1 MSHPAQLF
9 GMPFDLPSS
18 SPATSPTVYS
28 ASHVA
33 GEWTRS
39 SNSHPSKSTPS
50 DGTDYGRL
58 SSTSSDKVVQQREM
72 IKHLIVDFLSRSDF
86 RATECPPDIQL
97 RQKLAT
103 EIQPWA
109 AQVNPRMLDKML
121 DTSCA
126 YAETAFGHTSFE
138 HRYYIAIYTACMLY
152 GEDLGEHDPEAVTQF
167 ARRLVRGQKQL
178 SPIFDRLAELLQ
190 QAHLYWSDVGADAII
205 TGTVDAL
212 TATAIEFATTGTRV
226 AQSALRYPYYLRTR
240 AGGGPQYTH
249 FIFMRSWR
257 EKADSYL
264 QILPEIE
271 HWTLGTNDIIS
282 FYKEELAG
290 ETSNYVHLRAD
301 AEGIS
306 HWEVLR
312 DLTEEV
318 LDTARRID
326 EITAKDPEL
335 CALWNRYLQCYLEF
349 SVRTPRYRL
358 AELGL
363 A

>member
-1 MSHPAQLF
+1 MQITMLSMNSGPN
-9 GMPFDLPSS
+9 PFFTGHCSKDTSQAK
-18 SPATSPTVYS
+18 ATS
-28 ASHVA
+28 ALQF
-33 GEWTRS
+33 
-39 SNSHPSKSTPS
+39 STPVR
-50 DGTDYGRL
+50 DPFA
-58 SSTSSDKVVQQREM
+58 EM
-72 IKHLIVDFLSRSDF
+72 RAQVKPIVLDFLARSDF
-86 RATECPPDIQL
+86 GAVQCPRDPELRA
-97 RQKLAT
+97 KLAA
-103 EIQPWA
+103 ELRSWSA
-109 AQVNPRMLDKML
+109 YVDPRMLEKML

-126 YAETAFGHTSFE
+126 YVETAFGHTSSD
-138 HRYYIAIYTACMLY
+138 HRYYIALYTACMLY
-152 GEDLGEHDPEAVTQF
+152 GEDLGEHDPDAVTQF
-167 ARRLVRGQKQL
+167 ARRLVRGDKQL
-178 SPIFDRLAELLQ
+178 SPIFDRLADLLK

-212 TATAIEFATTGTRV
+212 TATAIEFATTGTPV
-226 AQSALRYPYYLRTR
+226 APSALRYPYYLRTR

-249 FIFMRSWR
+249 FMFMRSWR

-271 HWTLGTNDIIS
+271 HWTLGANLS

-301 AEGIS
+301 AEQVS
-306 HWEVLR
+306 PWSVLR
-312 DLTEEV
+312 ELTEEV

>member
-1 MSHPAQLF
+1 MVIQ
-9 GMPFDLPSS
+9 
-18 SPATSPTVYS
+18 SP
-28 ASHVA
+28 
-33 GEWTRS
+33 
-39 SNSHPSKSTPS
+39 
-50 DGTDYGRL
+50 L
-58 SSTSSDKVVQQREM
+58 SVVDHFVEERER
-72 IKHLIVDFLSRSDF
+72 IKPIITDFLSRSDY
-86 RATECPPDIQL
+86 RAVQCPQDPEL
-97 RQKLAT
+97 RAKLGAEVHT
-103 EIQPWA
+103 WA
-109 AQVNPRMLDKML
+109 IYVDPRMLEKMVE
-121 DTSCA
+121 TSCS

-138 HRYYIAIYTACMLY
+138 HRYYIALYTACMLY
-152 GEDLGEHDPEAVTQF
+152 GEDLGEHDSEAVTQF
-167 ARRLVRGQKQL
+167 ARRLVRGQKQI

-212 TATAIEFATTGTRV
+212 TATAIEFATTGTPV
-226 AQSALRYPYYLRTR
+226 APSALRYPYYLRTR

-249 FIFMRSWR
+249 FIFMRGWR

-271 HWTLGTNDIIS
+271 HWTLGTKLS

-301 AEGIS
+301 AEQIS
-306 HWEVLR
+306 PWEVLHQ
-312 DLTEEV
+312 LTEEV
-318 LDTARRID
+318 LDTASRID

-335 CALWNRYLQCYLEF
+335 SALWNRYLQSYLEF

-358 AELGL
+358 ADLGL

>member
-1 MSHPAQLF
+1 MS
-9 GMPFDLPSS
+9 
-18 SPATSPTVYS
+18 TSTMYP
-28 ASHVA
+28 ASHV
-33 GEWTRS
+33 GGRTRS
-39 SNSHPSKSTPS
+39 SNGHIPKLSPTS
-50 DGTDYGRL
+50 DEAHCGQFL
-58 SSTSSDKVVQQREM
+58 SCSPDKFVQQREL
-72 IKHLIVDFLSRSDF
+72 IKHLIVDFLARSDF
-86 RATECPPDIQL
+86 RAIECPPDVQL
-97 RQKLAT
+97 RQKLAA

-109 AQVNPRMLDKML
+109 AQVNPRMLEKML

-226 AQSALRYPYYLRTR
+226 APSALRYPYYLRTR

-306 HWEVLR
+306 PWEVLR